1 VAASTVHR
9 ALFSSRSRSIAAS
22 ELLPADVIVVD
33 EASMVDLSLMAS
45 LLRRSAPDS
54 RVILLGDKDQLASV
68 EAGAV
73 LGDLCRV
80 AADPR
85 VRERAPRLSSSIAV
99 LTRPYRFRAGGHIA
113 QLAVAVQ
120 AGDVDR
126 VLSLLREGSDEIE
139 WLTPEA
145 RAPGATAPPGLD
157 PRLAQAAARA
167 YAPLFSSA
175 PAAQR
180 LACLS
185 RYRVLCAHR
194 MGRFGALSVNLEI
207 ERSLR
212 ALQLV
217 KDRSPRY
224 DGKPIMVVD
233 NDYDVH
239 LYNGDV
245 GILLRGESLRAGFLT
260 QDGNSVRELS
270 IARVPSHETVYAMTV
285 HKSQGSEADEVVLVL
300 PTEPSPIVSR
310 ELLYTAVTRARE
322 KVVLYASE
330 QAVVAATRSAVRR
343 STGLLDAL
351 AQELDESP

>member
-1 VAASTVHR
+1 
-9 ALFSSRSRSIAAS
+9 
-22 ELLPADVIVVD
+22 
-33 EASMVDLSLMAS
+33 
-45 LLRRSAPDS
+45 
-54 RVILLGDKDQLASV
+54 
-68 EAGAV
+68 
-73 LGDLCRV
+73 
-80 AADPR
+80 
-85 VRERAPRLSSSIAV
+85 
-99 LTRPYRFRAGGHIA
+99 
-113 QLAVAVQ
+113 
-120 AGDVDR
+120 
-126 VLSLLREGSDEIE
+126 
-139 WLTPEA
+139 
-145 RAPGATAPPGLD
+145 
-157 PRLAQAAARA
+157 
-167 YAPLFSSA
+167 
-175 PAAQR
+175 
-180 LACLS
+180 
-185 RYRVLCAHR
+185 

-270 IARVPSHETVYAMTV
+270 MARVPSHETVYAMTV